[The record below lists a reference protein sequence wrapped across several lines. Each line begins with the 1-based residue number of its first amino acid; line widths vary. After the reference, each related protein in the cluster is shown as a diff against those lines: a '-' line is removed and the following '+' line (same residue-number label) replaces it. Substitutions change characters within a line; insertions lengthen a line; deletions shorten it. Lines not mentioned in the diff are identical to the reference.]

1 MCIQWIAL
9 YFLDENGPKRRYNIP
24 VLSGTA
30 YVGQLYDAKT
40 DQLIPD
46 QFLWKR
52 SDMTILEK
60 GITNVFFETKIEESQ
75 MDRMNVMDIDAKM
88 KLSFM
93 GGMVEV
99 YIFKNS
105 TISYKCHLIIFIYK
119 IGIRICKIF
128 ERWEVFWW
136 LGKNDI
142 YLQEKG

>member
-1 MCIQWIAL
+1 M
-9 YFLDENGPKRRYNIP
+9 
-24 VLSGTA
+24 SGTA

-52 SDMTILEK
+52 SEMTILET

-75 MDRMNVMDIDAKM
+75 MDRMNMMDIDASM

-99 YIFKNS
+99 YIFENS
-105 TISYKCHLIIFIYK
+105 TISYKCSIGHPIILIYK

-128 ERWEVFWW
+128 KR
-136 LGKNDI
+136 
-142 YLQEKG
+142 

>member
-9 YFLDENGPKRRYNIP
+9 YFSDENGPKRRYNIP

-52 SDMTILEK
+52 SEMTILET

-75 MDRMNVMDIDAKM
+75 MDRMNMMDIDASM

-99 YIFKNS
+99 YTFENS
-105 TISYKCHLIIFIYK
+105 TIPYMSSNHVYVQNRYQDLLNIWAMRSFLM
-119 IGIRICKIF
+119 IG
-128 ERWEVFWW
+128 
-136 LGKNDI
+136 
-142 YLQEKG
+142 

>member
-1 MCIQWIAL
+1 MCIQRIVI
-9 YFLDENGPKRRYNIP
+9 YFSDPNGPKRRYNIP

-99 YIFKNS
+99 YIFEN
-105 TISYKCHLIIFIYK
+105 YYFI
-119 IGIRICKIF
+119 
-128 ERWEVFWW
+128 
-136 LGKNDI
+136 
-142 YLQEKG
+142 

>member
-1 MCIQWIAL
+1 M
-9 YFLDENGPKRRYNIP
+9 
-24 VLSGTA
+24 
-30 YVGQLYDAKT
+30 GQLYDAKT

-99 YIFKNS
+99 FIFENS
-105 TISYKCHLIIFIYK
+105 TISYKCRSSYNSYIQNRYQ
-119 IGIRICKIF
+119 
-128 ERWEVFWW
+128 
-136 LGKNDI
+136 D
-142 YLQEKG
+142 LQNI